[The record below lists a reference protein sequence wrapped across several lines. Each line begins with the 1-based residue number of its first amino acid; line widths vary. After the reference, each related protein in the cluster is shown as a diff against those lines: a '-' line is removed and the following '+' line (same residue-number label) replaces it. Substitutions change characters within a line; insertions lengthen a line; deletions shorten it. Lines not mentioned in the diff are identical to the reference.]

1 MESHRRAEASG
12 GPAALAG
19 AKRRDYW
26 WTVLFTDPV
35 ALPLV
40 RLLERRRWLSPDQV
54 TALATFVG
62 LAVGPAFALG
72 TRGALVAGA
81 ILFQVS
87 FVLDCVD
94 GKLARALGR
103 TGPRG
108 AALDR
113 ISDGARRASATV
125 GLLAWLWREGPVQD
139 IWFGI
144 AYAVAAYY
152 FLELSGSEAPIEKT
166 TRPVEAVAGTQT
178 RGRWAGVLARRR
190 LLPNPGMPDVQALV
204 FVIGPLTGL
213 VVGALVLGT
222 VMVLAG
228 ILVSVYRRT
237 R

>member
-1 MESHRRAEASG
+1 MEPHRRADSSG

-26 WTVLFTDPV
+26 WTVLFTDPI

-54 TALATFVG
+54 TALATVVG

-81 ILFQVS
+81 LLFQVS

-103 TGPRG
+103 TGPKG

-113 ISDGARRASATV
+113 ISDGARRAGATL
-125 GLLAWLWREGPVQD
+125 GLIGWLWRAGPLED
-139 IWFGI
+139 IWWGVV
-144 AYAVAAYY
+144 YAVAAYY

-166 TRPVEAVAGTQT
+166 TRPLEAEAGTGT
-178 RGRWAGVLARRR
+178 PGRWAAALARRR
-190 LLPNPGMPDVQALV
+190 MLPTPGMPDVQALV
-204 FVIGPLTGL
+204 FVIGPLTGWVVQALAVGTAMIL
-213 VVGALVLGT
+213 V
-222 VMVLAG
+222 G

>member
-1 MESHRRAEASG
+1 MEPDRRADASG

-40 RLLERRRWLSPDQV
+40 RMLERRRWLSPDQV
-54 TALATFVG
+54 TALATVVG
-62 LAVGPAFALG
+62 LAVGPMFALG
-72 TRGALVAGA
+72 SRGALVAGA
-81 ILFQVS
+81 LLFQVS

-103 TGPRG
+103 TGPKG

-113 ISDGARRASATV
+113 ISDGARRASATL
-125 GLLAWLWREGPVQD
+125 GLIGWLWHVGPVED
-139 IWFGI
+139 IWWGI
-144 AYAVAAYY
+144 VYAVAAYY

-166 TRPVEAVAGTQT
+166 TRPLEAETGTMGPWT
-178 RGRWAGVLARRR
+178 AALARRR
-190 LLPNPGMPDVQALV
+190 MLPTPGMPDVQAVV
-204 FVIGPLTGL
+204 FVIGPLSGL
-213 VVGALVLGT
+213 VVQAFAIGT
-222 VMVLAG
+222 AMVLAG